1 MEVGKE
7 EGRRQTM
14 GGGAGHTF
22 CVLPKNTTSW
32 VPQQMTL
39 PKGAARRDGKP
50 RCVCQTEPALLLSK
64 A

>member
-1 MEVGKE
+1 
-7 EGRRQTM
+7 M